1 MNEMG
6 AADSF
11 DFLLEVED
19 ELVQAREAAARA
31 VDRADALAQL
41 RSYTL
46 EAQDEL
52 QRPVRAADVFQ
63 TRDEERRARLNAL
76 ADRITNGTED
86 G

>member
-6 AADSF
+6 AVDSF
-11 DFLLEVED
+11 NFLIEVED
-19 ELVQAREAAARA
+19 ELALAREVATRA

-46 EAQDEL
+46 EVQDEQ
-52 QRPVRAADVFQ
+52 QRPVRAGDVFT
-63 TRDEERRARLNAL
+63 TRDEERRARLMAL

-86 G
+86 